1 MNSKRI
7 INHVGSEFTF
17 PMVIRGSLFIPS
29 GHPFSY
35 AEHSLRPTKR

>member
-7 INHVGSEFTF
+7 INHVGSEFT
-17 PMVIRGSLFIPS
+17 MAIRGSLFIPS